1 MCKHSHGDILLLDW
15 NCMLAPSCHREYVM
29 GFWVPAHV
37 HFPDPLMSKPPNQM
51 NSLLQVTTKE
61 WMKSLAIL
69 ALKLQQVITFVLA
82 HRLKRVRFGVCHG
95 NRNVKTFK
103 LKPVTIVEKSVLK
116 DVVVF
121 HFAFYGD
128 EMSLVMRLLTILLC
142 VYPVECVVGKFIT
155 RTHVFRESRWA
166 T

>member
-1 MCKHSHGDILLLDW
+1 
-15 NCMLAPSCHREYVM
+15 
-29 GFWVPAHV
+29 
-37 HFPDPLMSKPPNQM
+37 M

-69 ALKLQQVITFVLA
+69 TLKLQQVITFVLA

-103 LKPVTIVEKSVLK
+103 LKPVTIVEKSVLE
-116 DVVVF
+116 DVVVL

-128 EMSLVMRLLTILLC
+128 EMSLVMRLLTILLR
-142 VYPVECVVGKFIT
+142 VYPIECVVGKLIT